1 MNIPSPISYLH
12 PSLFCHSSLSCL
24 LKSTFFVRD
33 FIFEIFPPHSLLSS
47 LKSVFFTQGR
57 GSNLPPRRHLSWYRD
72 IFDCHDWGG
81 SAIGI
86 WYGGAGDAAGHL
98 KMHRTA
104 SPTTRNQQVQKVD
117 SANIEETCS
126 KDMKS
131 IRLLT
136 QKYIETAGSP

>member
-24 LKSTFFVRD
+24 LKSTLFVRN
-33 FIFEIFPPHSLLSS
+33 FVFEIFPPHYFLPLNQCFSLR
-47 LKSVFFTQGR
+47 GR
-57 GSNLPPRRHLSWYRD
+57 GSNLPPRRHLSWYGD

-81 SAIGI
+81 STIGI

-104 SPTTRNQQVQKVD
+104 SPTTMSYQVQKVN

-136 QKYIETAGSP
+136 HKHIETAGSPW